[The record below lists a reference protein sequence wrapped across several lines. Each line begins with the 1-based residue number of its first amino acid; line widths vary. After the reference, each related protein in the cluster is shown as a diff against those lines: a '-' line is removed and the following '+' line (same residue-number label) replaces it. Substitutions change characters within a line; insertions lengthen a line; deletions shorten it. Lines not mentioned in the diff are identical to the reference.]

1 MKIKYIILIFAIVFG
16 SFFCFRDCVRQAHLK
31 SDELKLTPISYVFTK
46 DIWTQLDTMSY
57 GWAKDYAFAE
67 VKLQKFKERRDWV
80 KGFTD
85 KLTKYQDS
93 LQSLHPRTQIVRV
106 KQIASSY
113 IMNAPAHWNASYDGN
128 KETSNGKGATNE
140 LFSVIRLSDGK
151 IIKASPSQNSEWLGV
166 QPGEKILKTTTVKL
180 KTDKKGRLYWYSLD
194 SKPRLRDDWDTVLYC
209 PKQDYWDVFYELKL
223 EKATEYKPLY
233 SM

>member
-1 MKIKYIILIFAIVFG
+1 MRLRKL
-16 SFFCFRDCVRQAHLK
+16 SCK
-31 SDELKLTPISYVFTK
+31 SSKN
-46 DIWTQLDTMSY
+46 
-57 GWAKDYAFAE
+57 AE
-67 VKLQKFKERRDWV
+67 NWV

-151 IIKASPSQNSEWLGV
+151 IIKSFSFAKQRMAW
-166 QPGEKILKTTTVKL
+166 
-180 KTDKKGRLYWYSLD
+180 
-194 SKPRLRDDWDTVLYC
+194 C
-209 PKQDYWDVFYELKL
+209 PTRRKNPQDNNCQ
-223 EKATEYKPLY
+223 T
-233 SM
+233 